1 MVNNAHPDAN
11 VWGKMLPDHCW
22 HAMAPSEGALVMQG
36 LLVPEEIASQVH
48 EEGNKAY
55 RVKKTGLD
63 RREQP
68 MLPAFN
74 ARLLEA

>member
-1 MVNNAHPDAN
+1 M
-11 VWGKMLPDHCW
+11 HCW
-22 HAMAPSEGALVMQG
+22 QERPPEGALVMQG
-36 LLVPEEIASQVH
+36 LLVPEEVSSQVH

-63 RREQP
+63 RQEQP

-74 ARLLEA
+74 ARLLEARPACKP

>member
-1 MVNNAHPDAN
+1 M
-11 VWGKMLPDHCW
+11 
-22 HAMAPSEGALVMQG
+22 MQG
-36 LLVPEEIASQVH
+36 LLVPEEVSSQVH

-63 RREQP
+63 RQEQP

>member
-1 MVNNAHPDAN
+1 MVNDAHPDADL
-11 VWGKMLPDHCW
+11 WGMMLPDHCW
-22 HAMAPSEGALVMQG
+22 HAMAPPEGALVLQG
-36 LLVPEEIASQVH
+36 LLVPEEVASQVH

-68 MLPAFN
+68 MLLALN